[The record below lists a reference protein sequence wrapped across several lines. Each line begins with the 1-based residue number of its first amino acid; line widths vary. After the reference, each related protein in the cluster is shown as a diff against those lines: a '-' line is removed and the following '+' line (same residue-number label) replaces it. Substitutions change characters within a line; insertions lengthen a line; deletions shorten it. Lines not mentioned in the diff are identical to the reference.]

1 LIDFTDLGDRLATY
15 TSYKILSISRR
26 SQFIRNL
33 VNGRQVDLS
42 FCMIF
47 FYIMTDILLLE
58 YRNGNLMANKAKF
71 LTKFYVRYRS
81 TISLN
86 KNLLLSGMVGF
97 IVSLVVAYVST
108 MYSANDFTNSAITV
122 IAGFVF
128 SKITFVILFHF
139 DNRKRYT
146 KRFSGKLNLP
156 VLKEIVKKM
165 IFADTVFDIVNNVSR
180 FLILLEL
187 LKIDYQPVQAATI
200 ASIIASLFSYL
211 AINLIVRRLHVFGS
225 KRKIF

>member
-1 LIDFTDLGDRLATY
+1 MADKLIYL
-15 TSYKILSISRR
+15 
-26 SQFIRNL
+26 
-33 VNGRQVDLS
+33 

-58 YRNGNLMANKAKF
+58 YRNGNLMVNKAKF

-108 MYSANDFTNSAITV
+108 RYSANDFTNSAITV

-128 SKITFVILFHF
+128 SKITFVILFHL

-146 KRFSGKLNLP
+146 KRFTGKLNLP

-165 IFADTVFDIVNNVSR
+165 IFADTIFDIVNNVSR